1 MFLFATSLN
10 LNLGL
15 PWLRIPKQS
24 WNYNSCLGS
33 LLISILC
40 TWPSH
45 QRFFAIRISVIE
57 ISPVRQ
63 RFFTFAILSFHGTF
77 IITLSGAIIQA
88 WSFFTWLWYMA
99 HVSAPYRRE
108 EKTTVTPWLTL
119 QLTSIDT
126 CQPFHSLSGSFPKAA
141 LAFPIPCL
149 NYHCWRQGLLIDS

>member
-45 QRFFAIRISVIE
+45 LRFFLIRKSTIDG
-57 ISPVRQ
+57 SPVRQ
-63 RFFTFAILSFHGTF
+63 RISTFVILSFHSTF
-77 IITLSGAIIQA
+77 IITLRCAVIQA

-108 EKTTVTPWLTL
+108 EKTTAWLTL

-126 CQPFHSLSGSFPKAA
+126 CRPFHSLSGSFPKAA
-141 LAFPIPCL
+141 LAFPIPYL